1 MKRHIIYTFAA
12 LALVLSCNRAEPEQ
26 QSGDLIRIGATL
38 ADVPSTK
45 ALLNKADLQVA
56 NGAQVRIF
64 DFLTGFQGTVTPE
77 PDAYD
82 GGFYYIND
90 VITNDG
96 NNNWSF
102 TDNIAWRWTRTGSHK
117 FFGWLV
123 SDGATTG
130 TGHAA
135 TELGITDDRFN
146 LSTKVLSVPAI
157 TFNKTTPQFDFSY
170 SDIVEVPVDLNSGIN
185 APSSVNLPLNHLF
198 SAVSFVVKNRTS
210 DGKYTIK
217 ELAITGIRNQ
227 GSASINYQVEN
238 TADVATPIP
247 PAIIYNTPVVSGQFV
262 SAITDGDIVLE
273 GDEYYDI
280 INETSGTLPQTGF
293 SPEFK
298 LLWPLSEEQV
308 SEIRITGKYEI
319 DGNLDEYGN
328 QIVSDLNLSLKANDK
343 YSPWLA
349 GHKYQYALI
358 FTDKFVNLVYSVLPW
373 DYVKT
378 DIDFAQNSLSA
389 TTLRLEGG
397 IKQGNNYI
405 VSTTADTIEGTF
417 QIWTPVGAVWRVSM
431 KGDTDFFTLE
441 DNQGTIDPS
450 RENGLVRFRIVP
462 NTAVKSAHPETTAKI
477 TLHFS
482 VETSS
487 GETLNG
493 DTEINRDNIQIVY

>member
-1 MKRHIIYTFAA
+1 M
-12 LALVLSCNRAEPEQ
+12 
-26 QSGDLIRIGATL
+26 
-38 ADVPSTK
+38 
-45 ALLNKADLQVA
+45 
-56 NGAQVRIF
+56 
-64 DFLTGFQGTVTPE
+64 
-77 PDAYD
+77 
-82 GGFYYIND
+82 
-90 VITNDG
+90 
-96 NNNWSF
+96 
-102 TDNIAWRWTRTGSHK
+102 
-117 FFGWLV
+117 
-123 SDGATTG
+123 
-130 TGHAA
+130 
-135 TELGITDDRFN
+135 
-146 LSTKVLSVPAI
+146 
-157 TFNKTTPQFDFSY
+157 
-170 SDIVEVPVDLNSGIN
+170 
-185 APSSVNLPLNHLF
+185 
-198 SAVSFVVKNRTS
+198 
-210 DGKYTIK
+210 
-217 ELAITGIRNQ
+217 AITGIRNQ